1 MTGLDCGDNS
11 CEFAPRRGGM
21 RTNGGCSCLDG
32 LSVEQRRKVRA
43 VIHAAGV
50 EIERLRDADEA
61 SRRTARTFQ
70 DERDSLR
77 QQLENERR
85 GFGDALKLERESAD
99 HRAAGLRQQLET
111 ARREKAETTT
121 DMITA
126 DRRVCILE
134 DRLTE
139 TTSALTAAQQQLAAI
154 RTALQSPDDE
164 TLVDAALRVRALA
177 EQRLED
183 LAAERRNRAVSEMEA
198 AETLATAQRRISE
211 LETRAATP
219 TLSSASPPQVER
231 SLTDR
236 QRIEELERECNM
248 LAATAKR
255 LAEIE
260 ADLGDARQQLAASE
274 HVVLRLRQQDE
285 RQAARIASLD
295 GELEARTSELAF
307 LDRSLD
313 AVQKQLKSTQAISA
327 KCSCT
332 HEQGD
337 SDCAK
342 HPTCPNCAE
351 RLDGT
356 EVANALV
363 AAQQRIAELEA
374 ASVKDSKFIARMQE
388 QGLERSQAHR
398 ECDDRLP
405 SALAALRAITP
416 VYRAAGPHVDR
427 IVSQDADFKMLEYA
441 TNTAR
446 AALTTELLAVIEAV
460 GK

>member
-50 EIERLRDADEA
+50 EIERLRESDEA
-61 SRRTARTFQ
+61 SRWTARTFQ
-70 DERDSLR
+70 DERDQLR
-77 QQLENERR
+77 RQLE
-85 GFGDALKLERESAD
+85 
-99 HRAAGLRQQLET
+99 
-111 ARREKAETTT
+111 
-121 DMITA
+121 
-126 DRRVCILE
+126 
-134 DRLTE
+134 
-139 TTSALTAAQQQLAAI
+139 AAQRECELAADEDTERYRLRADLAAI

-198 AETLATAQRRISE
+198 VETLATAQRRISE